1 MHIYYYH
8 MNCGSSALDFSKLRV
23 RSLSKHVF
31 WKGDEETRRCQHG
44 DLELADLTPS
54 VCCSPPPQKLP
65 ALCERHDLELHLMA

>member
-8 MNCGSSALDFSKLRV
+8 MNFGSSAFVFSKLRV
-23 RSLSKHVF
+23 RSLSKHGF

-54 VCCSPPPQKLP
+54 VCCSPPPQKLLP
-65 ALCERHDLELHLMA
+65 LCARHDLELDVMA

>member
-8 MNCGSSALDFSKLRV
+8 MNFGSGALDFSKLRV